1 MDKNSIRDSVVDWNI
16 RFPIDKWW
24 RKKYNIS
31 FNSSAHRESNF
42 LDQLFEYEEEK
53 LFNELSSKNEEYV
66 PGIGEWLK
74 CKQPETIEE
83 SIAQLREEFK
93 DIE

>member
-1 MDKNSIRDSVVDWNI
+1 MDKNSIRDSVIDWNI

-24 RKKYNIS
+24 RKKYNIA
-31 FNSSAHRESNF
+31 FNSKSHRESNF

-53 LFNELSSKNEEYV
+53 LFSELSSENKYI
-66 PGIGEWLK
+66 PGIGEWLGGK
-74 CKQPETIEE
+74 EPATMEE

-93 DIE
+93 DVE